1 MKHIRQALF
10 ATGIGLLVLGFI
22 GGLVALAADVFKDRG
37 ACLAE
42 RDVPGYVYMSPV
54 FTSGPN
60 GTLQTTYV
68 TAYMPE
74 TTACTA
80 WEFPEGR
87 P

>member
-1 MKHIRQALF
+1 VKHIRQALF

-37 ACLAE
+37 ACLAD
-42 RDVPGYVYMSPV
+42 RIVPGYVYLSPV
-54 FTSGPN
+54 YTPGPN
-60 GTLQTTYV
+60 GTTT
-68 TAYMPE
+68 TNWFPAYMPE
-74 TTACTA
+74 TTECAA